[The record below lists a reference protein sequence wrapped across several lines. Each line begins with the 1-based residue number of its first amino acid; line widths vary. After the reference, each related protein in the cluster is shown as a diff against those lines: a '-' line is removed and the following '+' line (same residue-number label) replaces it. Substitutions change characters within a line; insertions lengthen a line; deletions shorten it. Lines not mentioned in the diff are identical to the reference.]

1 MGVPGWLLQI
11 VVGFLT
17 GRVLVVNYKG
27 QKSENKNMPGGGP
40 QGTVLGMFL
49 FLVLINDAGFPEED
63 RYIGEKLTRAVNAKT
78 EIRNTHLKY
87 VDDLTIA
94 EAMKL
99 KNVLTVDSTEVWERP
114 VNYHNR
120 TEQKL
125 NPENSQV
132 QAQLSELAV
141 YANTNEM
148 KINQNKS
155 KVMLFNTSYKNDFT
169 PEIEINGV
177 VLEVVEQM
185 KLLGVMITSDLK
197 WRANTEF
204 ITKKAYKRLWL
215 IKRLK
220 QMGASLASLL
230 DIYVKHVRSVVE
242 FAAVVWSSSLTKEDI
257 GSIERVQKCAF
268 AIILGAKYR
277 DYEEACANL
286 SMEKLTCR
294 REKLALNFA
303 KKSSVHPIHNHWF
316 VPNTEETITR
326 SILTKFKPVLG
337 RTQRLLHSAI
347 PYLTQL
353 LNEDFKK
360 TSQVPL

>member
-1 MGVPGWLLQI
+1 M
-11 VVGFLT
+11 
-17 GRVLVVNYKG
+17 
-27 QKSENKNMPGGGP
+27 
-40 QGTVLGMFL
+40 
-49 FLVLINDAGFPEED
+49 
-63 RYIGEKLTRAVNAKT
+63 
-78 EIRNTHLKY
+78 
-87 VDDLTIA
+87 
-94 EAMKL
+94 
-99 KNVLTVDSTEVWERP
+99 
-114 VNYHNR
+114 
-120 TEQKL
+120 
-125 NPENSQV
+125 

-169 PEIEINGV
+169 PELEINGV
-177 VLEVVEQM
+177 VLEVVEQIIFF
-185 KLLGVMITSDLK
+185 GFMITSDLK

-204 ITKKAYKRLWL
+204 ITKKAYKILWL

-230 DIYVKHVRSVVE
+230 DIYMKHVRSVVE

-277 DYEEACANL
+277 DYEEACAKL
-286 SMEKLTCR
+286 SMEKLTSR
-294 REKLALNFA
+294 REKLALNLA
-303 KKSSVHPIHNHWF
+303 KKSCVHPIHNHWF

-326 SILTKFKPVLG
+326 SILINFKPVLG

-353 LNEDFKK
+353 LNKRQSK
-360 TSQVPL
+360 LS